1 MEAENKEKQCM
12 DILGKHPIVEIAKP
26 KVQVGEDGK
35 KKRTLVKW
43 TTEQKQL
50 LETLFQIESFPQKAL
65 CQKIATR
72 VGFPTEKVKTW
83 FMNRRAKDRRKEA
96 KESGL
101 EKTVGKKKAPKKKKK
116 KEKEKVKKGS
126 KTPKTPSK
134 KKATK
139 SPKKKSSVKRKA
151 KSTPAQTPPRK
162 KRRVS
167 DKMSIEEEMKDLIDI
182 GYTPPRTSRR
192 RTSSLY
198 FKSPFGLPNPS
209 GSNYCFINS
218 VLQALFHTEP
228 FARYFLSKC
237 YLEDLKEKKKI
248 THGFRETLG
257 NLLVEAQEQGK
268 TKLDNLSLILAICEL
283 NKWIRKDAGLQL
295 EQEDADELLGFLLEQ
310 LATDLEREG
319 DSKPRN
325 IISDCFEGK
334 MVSTI
339 QCLECQKTRP
349 KVETFK
355 RLKLHLQKPDTV
367 RFQYTLIDSKITV
380 PTMKKECDIPRKT
393 NSVCDLIRKHHSSEV
408 EPGADALVM
417 MQMMFQMGKHGM
429 LHEVDV
435 SKNAAGIA
443 STPNIVFIRADQTKH
458 AGGGIPV
465 EVYFQFEKPDGEL
478 DKSLY
483 PRIWCLPK
491 VTTKKKLMIHLKS
504 RLSHLVPKNCKPED
518 LFDIDIFP
526 RGIEGVAP
534 DIEIDNGK
542 IVWPEEPAVMVLC
555 GKEMQKIYAEKKRNL
570 NKVTSRRTTLKVQNL
585 VERFGVLEFLD
596 SELECESCKTK
607 TKSTKQSR
615 IQSLPKYL
623 VMTLVRFKEIGLEHG
638 KDESLVQCP
647 FKLDM
652 SEFVTDV
659 EESLEYKL
667 YATIQHHGDLGA
679 GHYFA
684 HILPKGAKSWKRV
697 DDDMIATLTTDKV
710 VTKETYILFYERL

>member
-1 MEAENKEKQCM
+1 MQTNDEEKQCL
-12 DILGKHPIVEIAKP
+12 DILAKHPIVDIAKLEVE
-26 KVQVGEDGK
+26 KQEDGK
-35 KKRTLVKW
+35 KKRTIRFCPNKD
-43 TTEQKQL
+43 QIKL
-50 LETLFQIESFPQKAL
+50 LETLFQIETTPSKVL
-65 CQKIATR
+65 CEKIATR
-72 VGFPTEKVKTW
+72 VGYPFKKVRTW
-83 FMNRRAKDRRKEA
+83 FMNRRAKDRRNKE

-101 EKTVGKKKAPKKKKK
+101 ENTVGKKKATPKKKKK
-116 KEKEKVKKGS
+116 KKHKEKLKKIT
-126 KTPKTPSK
+126 KTTKTVPK
-134 KKATK
+134 KKANK
-139 SPKKKSSVKRKA
+139 STKKKSPAKRKA

-167 DKMSIEEEMKDLIDI
+167 DEFTIEEEMQDLIDI

-192 RTSSLY
+192 RTNHLY

-237 YLEDLKEKKKI
+237 YLEDLKETGKD

-257 NLLVEAQEQGK
+257 NLLVEVQEQGK
-268 TKLDNLSLILAICEL
+268 TKVDNLSLILGICEL
-283 NKWIRKDAGLQL
+283 NPWIIKDAGLQL
-295 EQEDADELLGFLLEQ
+295 EQNDADQLLGCLLEQ
-310 LATDLEREG
+310 LAKDLERDG
-319 DSKPRN
+319 NSTPRN

-339 QCLECQKTRP
+339 TCLECQKTRP

-355 RLKLHLQKPDTV
+355 RLNLHLQKPDKV
-367 RFQYTLIDSKITV
+367 KFQYTLIDSKIRV
-380 PTMKKECDIPRKT
+380 PTTKKDCDIPRNT
-393 NSVCDLIRKHHSSEV
+393 SSVCDLISLHHSSEV
-408 EPGADALVM
+408 EPGAEAIVM
-417 MQMMFQMGKHGM
+417 SRMDEHGM
-429 LHEVDV
+429 LLDVDAKKA
-435 SKNAAGIA
+435 SGIA
-443 STPNIVFIRADQTKH
+443 NTPNIVFIRADQTKH

-465 EVYFQFEKPDGEL
+465 EVYFEFEKPDGEK

-483 PRIWCLPK
+483 PRIWSLPK
-491 VTTKKKLMIHLKS
+491 VTTKKKLMIHIKS
-504 RLSHLVPKNCKPED
+504 RLSHFVPKNSKPED

-526 RGIEGVAP
+526 RGVEGIAP

-570 NKVTSRRTTLKVQNL
+570 NKVTSRRTTFKVQHL
-585 VERFGVLEFLD
+585 VDRFQVVEFTD
-596 SELECESCKTK
+596 SPLECEACKKK
-607 TKSTKQSR
+607 TDSTKQ
-615 IQSLPKYL
+615 IQIKSFPKYL
-623 VMTLVRFKEIGLEHG
+623 VMTLVRFKQMGLQHG

-652 SEFVTDV
+652 SEFLPGV
-659 EESLEYKL
+659 EESMEYKL
-667 YATIQHHGDLGA
+667 YATIQHHGDLGM

-684 HILPKGAKSWKRV
+684 HILPKGSNNWKRV
-697 DDDMIATLTTDKV
+697 DDDMIAHLATDKV